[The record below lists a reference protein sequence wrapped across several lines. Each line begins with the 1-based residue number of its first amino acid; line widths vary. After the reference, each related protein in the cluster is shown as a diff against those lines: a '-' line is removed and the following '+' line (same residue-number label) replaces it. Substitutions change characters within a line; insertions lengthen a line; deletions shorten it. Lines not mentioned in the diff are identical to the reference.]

1 MAELDNDDWRRKYY
15 DSIRLLE
22 QDERMYSDQI
32 FTLKRLITRLC
43 VAGQGASPLMD
54 EQLQKLK
61 DAIGQEP
68 LQPASLELIGATIA
82 DVVKELDHTAALL
95 TSAVAT
101 APTRAAET
109 TVLDTEQIA
118 DVLSR
123 LLLELHRDPDLIASV
138 EAVKAEL
145 TRSVDADS
153 LPALLGRIS
162 TLAATRIRNLE
173 KVRSGLEALLEQ
185 MVSRLDEMSQYMVGE
200 DTSQQQQSASRD
212 AFSTQLTGE
221 VQALGASLDT
231 STDFLQVRT
240 QLRARLDSIGKH
252 LLENRQREADY
263 ARDAHE
269 RNEKMRTRI
278 EQLESEAHKLQQ
290 RLVEEKRVAMLD
302 PLTQVPNRLAWNQRI
317 AEEMERWQR
326 FGQPTCLAT
335 WDVDRFKSIND
346 TYGHTA
352 GDKVLKVVAETLAK
366 HIRSLDFVARYGG
379 EEFVMLLP
387 GTPLEHGVTLVNEL
401 REAIAKLG
409 FHFQG
414 KRVVITISCGIT
426 ALREGD
432 TATHAFERADKA
444 MYQAKETGRNKVV
457 SD

>member
-1 MAELDNDDWRRKYY
+1 MAEQDGDDWRRKYY
-15 DSIRLLE
+15 DSIKILE
-22 QDERMYSDQI
+22 QDERKYHEQI
-32 FTLKRLITRLC
+32 LTLKRLITRLC
-43 VAGQGASPLMD
+43 LAGQGQSPLLD

-61 DAIGQEP
+61 EAVGQDP
-68 LQPASLELIGATIA
+68 LQPASLELIGSAIA
-82 DVVKELDHTAALL
+82 DVVKELDH
-95 TSAVAT
+95 SASSPPSSSSRPSSNAAT
-101 APTRAAET
+101 ASTID
-109 TVLDTEQIA
+109 LEQINE
-118 DVLSR
+118 VLSR
-123 LLLELHRDPDLIASV
+123 LLSELRRDPELIAGV
-138 EAVKAEL
+138 DAVNAEL
-145 TRSVDADS
+145 TQTVDAAA
-153 LPALLGRIS
+153 LPRLLGRVS

-185 MVSRLDEMSQYMVGE
+185 LVSRLDEMSQYVVGE
-200 DTSQQQQSASRD
+200 DSSQQQQSASRE
-212 AFSTQLTGE
+212 AFSSQLTGE

-231 STDFLQVRT
+231 SADLVQMRT
-240 QLRARLDSIGKH
+240 QLRSRLDSIGKH
-252 LLENRQREADY
+252 LQEYRTREADF
-263 ARDAHE
+263 ARDTHT
-269 RNEKMRTRI
+269 RNEKMRARI

-290 RLVEEKRVAMLD
+290 RIVEEKRVAMLD
-302 PLTQVPNRLAWNQRI
+302 TLTQVPNRLAWNQRI
-317 AEEMERWQR
+317 AEEMERWNR

-366 HIRSLDFVARYGG
+366 QIRSLDFVARYGG

-401 REAIAKLG
+401 REAVAKLG

-426 ALREGD
+426 ALRDGD
-432 TATHAFERADKA
+432 TATQAFERADKA